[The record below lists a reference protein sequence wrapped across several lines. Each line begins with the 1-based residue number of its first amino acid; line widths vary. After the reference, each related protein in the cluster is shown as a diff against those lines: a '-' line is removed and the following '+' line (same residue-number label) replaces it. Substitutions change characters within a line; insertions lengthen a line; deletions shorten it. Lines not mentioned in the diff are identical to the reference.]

1 MDIYQV
7 FLKLS
12 YHAEPNPKHYLWT
25 FIGIFFGHHFC
36 FQTTQN
42 VDKGVRYKLS
52 EFLGKYK
59 RVTETTESMS

>member
-25 FIGIFFGHHFC
+25 FIGIFFWTSFL
-36 FQTTQN
+36 
-42 VDKGVRYKLS
+42 LS
-52 EFLGKYK
+52 NYPKCWQGCQI
-59 RVTETTESMS
+59 